1 VTRVGLEVLFQC
13 TVSGLAIG
21 SIYALIA
28 VGYAMI
34 WKAMGVLNFSQG
46 QVFMLGGFFGLT
58 ALRLMGSPTTGSLP
72 VIAGLMV
79 FVAGLAIALAVFVQT
94 FVFAPLQRRTPVER
108 FKVNMLVSTM
118 AVGIV
123 LENAAR
129 LIWTSEPVFF
139 PRIFG
144 TRVFLLGDIAIPEH
158 YVRII
163 GLAVVLVIILQ
174 LVLFRTRMGQ
184 ARERESCFAL
194 ITNLMDADKYPASNI
209 LGEYKQQS
217 RVEARF
223 SFLKS
228 PYLLGQVF
236 LKKQSRIEALG
247 YVPADGVVHSH
258 STGKESA
265 QQP

>member
-1 VTRVGLEVLFQC
+1 MTRISPLELGGLQEVTEETIREKRARRGRPRKDEQPPAE
-13 TVSGLAIG
+13 T
-21 SIYALIA
+21 
-28 VGYAMI
+28 AMYRASVTI
-34 WKAMGVLNFSQG
+34 DGIDQG
-46 QVFMLGGFFGLT
+46 QV
-58 ALRLMGSPTTGSLP
+58 
-72 VIAGLMV
+72 
-79 FVAGLAIALAVFVQT
+79 
-94 FVFAPLQRRTPVER
+94 E
-108 FKVNMLVSTM
+108 
-118 AVGIV
+118 
-123 LENAAR
+123 
-129 LIWTSEPVFF
+129 
-139 PRIFG
+139 
-144 TRVFLLGDIAIPEH
+144 
-158 YVRII
+158 
-163 GLAVVLVIILQ
+163 
-174 LVLFRTRMGQ
+174 Q